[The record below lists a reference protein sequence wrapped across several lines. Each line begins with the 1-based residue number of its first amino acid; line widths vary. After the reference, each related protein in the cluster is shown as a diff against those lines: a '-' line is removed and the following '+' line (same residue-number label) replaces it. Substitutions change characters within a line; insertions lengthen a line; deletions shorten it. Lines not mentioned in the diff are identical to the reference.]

1 MPASLSVRRRS
12 AERSVPR
19 AVPENASLSPGK
31 PVRRADRR
39 RFDSFYS
46 GRCRQGVRDGVSVDS
61 LSIGKQK
68 KNRRHAREPLRPQS
82 ARRRSC
88 SPPWSLR
95 HPATDPPAAQ
105 PPCTAAKPRV
115 IAGVPVDAVGREI
128 EGIGAVIGISLASQ
142 ASTRRLIAGRAT
154 VYVKTTVTDESD
166 RLTQGS
172 RDGGEKAFIIMKRHL
187 RIPSPFGD
195 RGKHR
200 RRASPPAREH
210 VRIGN
215 MLPDR

>member
-1 MPASLSVRRRS
+1 M
-12 AERSVPR
+12 
-19 AVPENASLSPGK
+19 
-31 PVRRADRR
+31 
-39 RFDSFYS
+39 
-46 GRCRQGVRDGVSVDS
+46 DS
-61 LSIGKQK
+61 LSIGKK
-68 KNRRHAREPLRPQS
+68 KEKPAACPGATSVPVGT
-82 ARRRSC
+82 
-88 SPPWSLR
+88 PPVVFAAVVLR